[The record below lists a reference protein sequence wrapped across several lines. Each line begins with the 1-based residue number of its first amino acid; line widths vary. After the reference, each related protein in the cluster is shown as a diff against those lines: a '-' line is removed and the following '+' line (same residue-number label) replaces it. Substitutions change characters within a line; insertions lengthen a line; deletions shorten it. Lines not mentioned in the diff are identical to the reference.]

1 MPISIDLGAT
11 HIRIANVS
19 GKKITNKKIV
29 DTPKTKAKIK
39 QALINLI
46 KQYKKDTICICLAA
60 FLKNGKV
67 IGTSNMDLVGVD
79 IKKFLSRFKSPV
91 FIENDANCAGLAE
104 LYYGNG
110 RGHKNF
116 LLLTLGTGIG
126 GAVII
131 DKKIYKGTSFAG
143 EIGQMILDGELFEN
157 IASGRASINQA
168 RKAGFKNITEK
179 ELESLVHKGNKKAL
193 KIYKRIGKYLGIG
206 ILNASYILDPEIV
219 IIGGGFSK
227 SRHIYSTT
235 RETVHKN
242 DKIKRNIK
250 IVRAKLG
257 DEAGLI
263 GAALLAK
270 QK

>member
-1 MPISIDLGAT
+1 MPIAIDLGAT
-11 HIRIANVS
+11 HIRIAKVVGS
-19 GKKITNKKIV
+19 KITNKKIV

-39 QALINLI
+39 QALIDLI

-67 IGTSNMDLVGVD
+67 VGISNMNLLGVD
-79 IKKFLSRFKSPV
+79 IKKLLSKFKVPV
-91 FIENDANCAGLAE
+91 YVDNDANCAGLAE

-126 GAVII
+126 GSVII
-131 DKKIYKGTSFAG
+131 DKKIYRGSSFAG
-143 EIGQMILDGELFEN
+143 EIGQMILDGELFEK
-157 IASGRASINQA
+157 ISSGHASIVQA
-168 RKAGFKNITEK
+168 EKVGFKNITEQ
-179 ELESLVHKGNKKAL
+179 ELEALVAKRNKKAV
-193 KIYKRIGKYLGIG
+193 KIYKRIGKYLGLG

-227 SRHIYSTT
+227 SKHIYSIT

-250 IVRAKLG
+250 IVRAKLR